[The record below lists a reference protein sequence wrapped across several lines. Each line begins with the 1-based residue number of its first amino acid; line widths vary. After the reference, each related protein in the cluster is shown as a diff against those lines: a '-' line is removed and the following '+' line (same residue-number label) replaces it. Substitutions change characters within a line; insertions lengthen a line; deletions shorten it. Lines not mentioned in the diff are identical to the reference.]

1 MNSPGA
7 KPGHR
12 RGSLET
18 HTEEEEAA
26 SVTTIVV
33 DSTIQILDRD
43 KKA

>member
-1 MNSPGA
+1 MNSLSA
-7 KPGHR
+7 KLGQR

-33 DSTIQILDRD
+33 DSNIQILDRD